1 MENRSPFV
9 LNLRVNCGVV
19 AIERLSGKWCVFRFI
34 SSFFHLWA
42 AATLGLCWFS
52 PFSKNV
58 LLSNCRYI
66 TAKTW
71 LSSCVIVI
79 LMILIMIMMTSD
91 PGHHDDQ
98 HHLQLEIL
106 QKLFHK
112 DHIPFFDCSKK
123 RKMSILVAIFQT
135 GSSHYLLTRNS
146 FKKRR
151 STFHLYTKFQK

>member
-58 LLSNCRYI
+58 LLSKCQYI

-112 DHIPFFDCSKK
+112 SHHNHDDHHDPHNDHHYHLQLEVLQAIPQAPC
-123 RKMSILVAIFQT
+123 RWPQ
-135 GSSHYLLTRNS
+135 
-146 FKKRR
+146 
-151 STFHLYTKFQK
+151 